1 MDKSKKPSDLTTG
14 ASPKTSPELTE
25 SDLSKVAGGAGVF
38 LKLGDIK
45 GESTDDK
52 HKGEIFIES

>member
-1 MDKSKKPSDLTTG
+1 MDKNKKPSDLTKG

-25 SDLSKVAGGAGVF
+25 SDLSKVAGGAGAF

-45 GESTDDK
+45 GESSDDK
-52 HKGEIFIES
+52 HKDTIEISS